1 MSPLTKLDENLKRI
15 RERIARAEYASSRP
29 AGSVTLIAVTKRTP
43 AEFAGHLARIGQLD
57 LGENYP
63 QELWTKA
70 AELATMP
77 DIRWHAIGH
86 LQTNKLKKTLPL
98 VTMIHA
104 VDSLKLLAEIAAQ
117 MSAAKR
123 LVRVCLQV
131 NVSGEASKHGWSAET
146 IRAEAGKIAEIV
158 AVTRVPVT
166 GLMTMAALGT
176 DAETARPAFTALR
189 ELRDLL
195 NQEAGLKLTDLSMG
209 MSGDFEAAIAEG
221 ATHVRVGSLL
231 FEGISPP

>member
-1 MSPLTKLDENLKRI
+1 MSALSKLDENLNRVRDRI
-15 RERIARAEYASSRP
+15 GHAEAAAGRP

-43 AEFAGHLARIGQLD
+43 AEFARHLAKIGQLD

-63 QELWTKA
+63 QELWSKA
-70 AELATMP
+70 AELSGNSE
-77 DIRWHAIGH
+77 IRWHAIGH

-117 MSAAKR
+117 TSAANR
-123 LVRVCLQV
+123 LERICLQV
-131 NVSGEASKHGWSAET
+131 NMSGEASKHGWSAET
-146 IRAEAGKIAEIV
+146 IRSDADRIGEIV
-158 AVTRVPVT
+158 AQTGIPVT

-176 DAETARPAFTALR
+176 DGDTARPAFAA
-189 ELRDLL
+189 LRDLRDRL
-195 NQEAGLKLTDLSMG
+195 NRESGLKLTDLSMG

-221 ATHVRVGSLL
+221 ATHVRVGFLL
-231 FEGISPP
+231 FEGMKSQ